1 MKSESPAASWQPE
14 LSSHCRE
21 KPSRFATAQATLL
34 GDLPTAGSE
43 NIHRRWAELL
53 PLVCAISCVTR
64 MELNRKEVQLTW
76 TKLCWALS
84 VGFTTPQVDRSVLW
98 VATWPF
104 PWCFWQGEQEE
115 SGKEQFW
122 PYLSEKDTFAHVG
135 KGAVV
140 CLSTNPLWDGD
151 GWG

>member
-1 MKSESPAASWQPE
+1 MYAKSESPAASWQLE

-53 PLVCAISCVTR
+53 PLVCAISCFIR

-76 TKLCWALS
+76 TKLC
-84 VGFTTPQVDRSVLW
+84 
-98 VATWPF
+98 
-104 PWCFWQGEQEE
+104 
-115 SGKEQFW
+115 
-122 PYLSEKDTFAHVG
+122 
-135 KGAVV
+135 
-140 CLSTNPLWDGD
+140 
-151 GWG
+151 